1 MDACSVQETQGMA
14 RRDTLSPG
22 RNHVLIVDDH
32 AGSRALCAGY
42 LDLFDH
48 TSESVGDVGEALEA
62 LRRGP
67 FGAVVMNLHMA
78 PSEGAPSE
86 GAPGEGALETLGAI
100 RALPGSAAAT
110 PIIGLTAVGRGD
122 EAQRWLAAG
131 LAAVLA
137 KPVTAAGLFAALGVA
152 LTGDEDGSR
161 SWAPTS

>member
-1 MDACSVQETQGMA
+1 MDAYSVLETRGMA
-14 RRDTLSPG
+14 HRETLAPD

-32 AGSRALCAGY
+32 AGSRALCASY

-48 TSESVGDVGEALEA
+48 TSESVGDVAEALEA

-67 FGAVVMNLHMA
+67 FCAVVMNLHMT
-78 PSEGAPSE
+78 
-86 GAPGEGALETLGAI
+86 PGEGALEAI
-100 RALPGSAAAT
+100 RTLPSPAAAT

-137 KPVTAAGLFAALGVA
+137 KPITAAGLFAALGVA
-152 LTGDEDGSR
+152 LTGETDTVR
-161 SWAPTS
+161 SWAPAS